1 MDVTSISSTYDT
13 FRITICWLNVAGSSR
28 DIWLRFNNDSGGN
41 YSTESTYFTSGT
53 VTASRESSQSKIRL
67 NIGQTVATSSTNH
80 YTITVSKPTT
90 GMPASINFDG
100 KINDTSSVVKMLGS
114 AHWNNTSAK
123 IDRIKIQD
131 EDGTGVFDTG
141 SFYIL
146 EGFVVA

>member
-1 MDVTSISSTYDT
+1 
-13 FRITICWLNVAGSSR
+13 
-28 DIWLRFNNDSGGN
+28 
-41 YSTESTYFTSGT
+41 
-53 VTASRESSQSKIRL
+53 
-67 NIGQTVATSSTNH
+67 
-80 YTITVSKPTT
+80 
-90 GMPASINFDG
+90 MPASINFDG

-146 EGFVVA
+146 E

>member
-13 FRITICWLNVAGSSR
+13 FRITICWLNSSSSSR

-41 YSTESTYFTSGT
+41 YSTESTFFSSSTI
-53 VTASRESSQSKIRL
+53 TASRESSQSKIRL
-67 NIGQTVATSSTNH
+67 NIGQTVETSSTNH

-90 GMPASINFDG
+90 GMPASVCFDG
-100 KINDTSSVVKMLGS
+100 KINNTSSIVRMSGS

-131 EDGTGVFDTG
+131 EDGTGIFDTG

-146 EGFVVA
+146 EGYVVT

>member
-13 FRITICWLNVAGSSR
+13 FRITICWLNSSSSSR
-28 DIWLRFNNDSGGN
+28 DIWLRFNNDTGSN
-41 YSTESTYFTSGT
+41 YATESTYFTSST
-53 VTASRESSQSKIRL
+53 ITAARESGQSKIRL
-67 NIGQTVATSSTNH
+67 NIGQTVMTSSTNH

-100 KINDTSSVVKMLGS
+100 KINNTSSVVKMFGS
-114 AHWNNTSAK
+114 ADWNNTSAK

-131 EDGTGVFDTG
+131 EDGTGIFDTG

-146 EGFVVA
+146 E

>member
-13 FRITICWLNVAGSSR
+13 FRITICWLNVSGSSR

-41 YSTESTYFTSGT
+41 YATESTFFSSGT
-53 VTASRESSQSKIRL
+53 VTASRESSQTKIRL
-67 NIGQTVATSSTNH
+67 NVGQTVATSSTNH

-90 GMPASINFDG
+90 GMPASICFDG
-100 KINDTSSVVKMLGS
+100 KINNTSSVMKMFGS
-114 AHWNNTSAK
+114 ADWNNTSAK

-146 EGFVVA
+146 EGYVVA